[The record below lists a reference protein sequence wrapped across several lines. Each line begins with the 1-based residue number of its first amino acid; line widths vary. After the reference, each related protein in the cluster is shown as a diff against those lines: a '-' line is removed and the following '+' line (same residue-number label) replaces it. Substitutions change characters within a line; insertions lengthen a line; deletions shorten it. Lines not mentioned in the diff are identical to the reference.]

1 MNWPLFIAG
10 FFAGLTTLGHFFVG
24 SKSFLKPML
33 QASFDEVPKKVM
45 HCVFHYV
52 SAYLILST
60 VVLLAVGLGLNVKG
74 DTTLLI
80 RFVAIHYAAFAV
92 TQIIIAVTSE
102 IKGGIFKLFQWMFF
116 VIIAVAAWLGVP

>member
-10 FFAGLTTLGHFFVG
+10 LFAGLTTLGHFFVG

-60 VVLLAVGLGLNVKG
+60 IVLLAMGLGFNVKG

-80 RFVAIHYAAFAV
+80 RFIAIHYAAFAV

-102 IKGGIFKLFQWMFF
+102 IKGGILKLFQWIFF
-116 VIIAVAAWLGVP
+116 VIIAVAAWLGVS

>member
-10 FFAGLTTLGHFFVG
+10 LFAGLTTLGHFFVG

-33 QASFDEVPKKVM
+33 QASFDEVPKKIM

-60 VVLLAVGLGLNVKG
+60 IVLLATGLGFNVKG

-80 RFVAIHYAAFAV
+80 RFIAIHYAAFAV

-102 IKGGIFKLFQWMFF
+102 IKGGIFKLFQWIFF
-116 VIIAVAAWLGVP
+116 VIIAVAAWLGVS

>member
-10 FFAGLTTLGHFFVG
+10 LFAGLTTLGHFFVG

-60 VVLLAVGLGLNVKG
+60 IVLLAMGLGFNVKG

-80 RFVAIHYAAFAV
+80 RFIAIHYAAFAV

-116 VIIAVAAWLGVP
+116 VIIAVAAWLGVS